1 MSINKD
7 KLTLLEMKNIS
18 IEGFSDEMW
27 HPIINGID
35 LKINRGEVL
44 GLIGESGAGKST
56 LGLAA
61 MGFVRAGCRFTGGSV
76 LFGGKD
82 LTKMN
87 EVEKRKL
94 WGTKFSYVA
103 QSAAA
108 AFNPAHRLIKQ
119 TIEASV
125 SHKIGKCLF
134 RNVATRHHRFELCA

>member
-1 MSINKD
+1 MSKNRENSI
-7 KLTLLEMKNIS
+7 LLEMKNIS
-18 IEGFSDEMW
+18 IEGYSDEVW
-27 HPIINGID
+27 HPIIKSVD
-35 LKINRGEVL
+35 LQIHRGEVL

-76 LFGGKD
+76 LFGDQD

-87 EVEKRKL
+87 ENEKREL

-108 AFNPAHRLIKQ
+108 AFNPAHRLINQ
-119 TIEASV
+119 TIEASI
-125 SHKIGKCLF
+125 SHGISKTETLNKKQ
-134 RNVATRHHRFELCA
+134 